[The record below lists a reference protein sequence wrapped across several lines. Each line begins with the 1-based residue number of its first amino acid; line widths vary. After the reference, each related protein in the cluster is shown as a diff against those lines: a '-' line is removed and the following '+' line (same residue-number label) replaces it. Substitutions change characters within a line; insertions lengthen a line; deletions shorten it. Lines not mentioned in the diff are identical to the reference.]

1 MQMDTS
7 KLKELC
13 RKQRIRL
20 RDLLNEAKVS
30 RTAYYS
36 LTRKESVLPKS
47 VCRIARRLGVSPIRF
62 LEDPAKSVE
71 RIRELQARTD
81 TICRRHPGIDRDVA
95 LRTLMNL
102 ELPPI
107 ERLRKA
113 LIRGRQSHIHR

>member
-1 MQMDTS
+1 MRIATNN
-7 KLKELC
+7 LKRLC

-20 RDLLNEAKVS
+20 NDLLEQAGVS

-47 VCRIARRLGVSPIRF
+47 VCRIADRLNVSPLRF
-62 LEDPAKSVE
+62 LDDPSAPVK

-81 TICRRHPGIDRDVA
+81 RICRQYPGCDRDVVF
-95 LRTLMNL
+95 RTLMNL
-102 ELPPI
+102 DLPPV

-113 LIRGRQSHIHR
+113 LLRGSQVDLHR